1 MNKEM
6 MNAVATDAFT
16 QAREGLALQ
25 LDPDLADALGAFSED
40 TPNSTAS
47 PGGRRGVAAP
57 A

>member
-16 QAREGLALQ
+16 QAREGLAVQ